1 MGLATGIMATL
12 LPLVLIEY
20 GVLHATGGQF
30 IYPVDDTF
38 IHMEVAKNLA
48 QNGTWGLNSH
58 EFGSAS
64 SSLLYT
70 LLLAL
75 FTKIFS
81 PSMILPF
88 VVNAIAGLLLI
99 FAVNKWLMRQQLGIL
114 SHMLIMLAMVFFTP
128 LPMMIMSGMEHT
140 LQCLFS
146 FLFLFGAA
154 DWIAELKNKNE
165 GSRLPW
171 QLPVYA
177 LLVTASRYEGL
188 FLVAVVCLV
197 LIWHRRL
204 IPAIAIGLAAWL
216 PLLIFGL
223 YALSKGSYFFPN
235 SVLIK
240 SNEVPLFEGGPMH
253 FLEAVL
259 VEKLTLMKPG
269 ITALAT
275 QRLLLLLPVSFL
287 LFPNMLRRHAL
298 VLLMLTACT
307 LLHLVFASTG
317 KFYRYEAY
325 LVLCSAVIVGTVLAQ
340 HARSIFGW
348 RPLIRPVMATV
359 LFFFLALPLILRSSA
374 GFSKAKQSCI
384 NIYEQQFQ
392 MGRFL
397 ALYYPDETVAAN
409 DIGAV
414 SFFTRGH
421 TVDLWGLGS
430 IDIARS
436 RREHYW
442 SPAFLDSFCKQK
454 STRLALIY
462 DSWFNNGLEKYWTKV
477 ATWTIRNNVVCG
489 DDTVSF
495 YAVDPAYAADLKK
508 NLQAYRLPSTVT
520 VSYY

>member
-1 MGLATGIMATL
+1 
-12 LPLVLIEY
+12 
-20 GVLHATGGQF
+20 
-30 IYPVDDTF
+30 
-38 IHMEVAKNLA
+38 
-48 QNGTWGLNSH
+48 
-58 EFGSAS
+58 
-64 SSLLYT
+64 
-70 LLLAL
+70 
-75 FTKIFS
+75 
-81 PSMILPF
+81 
-88 VVNAIAGLLLI
+88 
-99 FAVNKWLMRQQLGIL
+99 
-114 SHMLIMLAMVFFTP
+114 
-128 LPMMIMSGMEHT
+128 
-140 LQCLFS
+140 
-146 FLFLFGAA
+146 
-154 DWIAELKNKNE
+154 
-165 GSRLPW
+165 
-171 QLPVYA
+171 
-177 LLVTASRYEGL
+177 
-188 FLVAVVCLV
+188 VAVVCLV

-204 IPAIAIGLAAWL
+204 IPAIAIGIAAWL

-397 ALYYPDETVAAN
+397 AQYYPDETVAAN

-462 DSWFNNGLEKYWTKV
+462 DSWFNNGLEKYWRKV